1 MPKVKYT
8 MRFAFG
14 EGGTMREKLIGRRD
28 FMKSTLAGFGGLF
41 FLPQIDAKQELR
53 VVEAKGKEKKFVY
66 RTLGKTGIKLPVI
79 NMGVMNTDNPN
90 LVRVALDSGMVMLDT
105 AQTYQRGQ
113 NEGMIGEQL
122 KGRPRDFYVLATKAR
137 LPNDQKTGLYT
148 EEATEEAFLKKVDVS
163 LKNLGLDYVDVYYHH
178 NVWKRES
185 ALYEPILKAL
195 EKVKKAGKA
204 RFVGITTHMNEPE
217 VIHAAVDSKFYDVIL
232 TSYNFQQKH
241 YAEVR
246 DAIARAAQ
254 AGIGIVGMKAIRGGS
269 RQTPTVKN
277 PAAALKWVLQDP
289 NVHTIVPGFTTFE
302 EMNIDLAVAE
312 NPLLTD
318 PEKKDLEKVASV
330 SGLYCQGCRQCLGQC
345 PEHLPIPDLMRAYMY
360 TYAYRNLTH
369 AQDLVISLNL
379 PDRVCED
386 CTQCPV
392 KCSVGFNVSR
402 KIRDVVRLREIPS
415 EFIA

>member
-1 MPKVKYT
+1 MLK
-8 MRFAFG
+8 
-14 EGGTMREKLIGRRD
+14 KLIGRRD

-41 FLPQIDAKQELR
+41 FLPQIDLKQEIR

-79 NMGVMNTDNPN
+79 NMGVMNTDNPS
-90 LVRVALDSGMVMLDT
+90 LVRVALDSGMMLLDT

-113 NEGMIGEQL
+113 NEGMIGEVL
-122 KGRPRDFYVLATKAR
+122 KGRPRDSYVLATKAH
-137 LPNDQKTGLYT
+137 LPNNQTTGLYT
-148 EEATEEAFLKKVDVS
+148 EEATEDAFLKKVDLS
-163 LKNLGLDYVDVYYHH
+163 LKNLGLEYVDIYYHH
-178 NVWKRES
+178 NVWKKES

-246 DAIARAAQ
+246 GAIARASK

-277 PAAALKWVLQDP
+277 TAAALKWVLQDP

-302 EMNIDLAVAE
+302 EMNIDLAVMGDPA
-312 NPLLTD
+312 LTD
-318 PEKKDLEKVASV
+318 SEKKICKRRPLSLDYTARVAGNVWDSV
-330 SGLYCQGCRQCLGQC
+330 RS
-345 PEHLPIPDLMRAYMY
+345 
-360 TYAYRNLTH
+360 
-369 AQDLVISLNL
+369 IS
-379 PDRVCED
+379 
-386 CTQCPV
+386 
-392 KCSVGFNVSR
+392 
-402 KIRDVVRLREIPS
+402 PS
-415 EFIA
+415 LI

>member
-1 MPKVKYT
+1 
-8 MRFAFG
+8 MRGNG
-14 EGGTMREKLIGRRD
+14 EVPMNKKLIGRRD

-41 FLPQIDAKQELR
+41 FLPQIDMKQELR

-66 RTLGKTGIKLPVI
+66 RTLGKTGIKVPVI
-79 NMGVMNTDNPN
+79 SMGTNHTDNPN
-90 LVRVALDSGMVMLDT
+90 LVRVALDSGIVMLDT
-105 AQTYQRGQ
+105 AQAYQRGQ
-113 NEGMIGEQL
+113 DEGMIGEVL
-122 KGRPRDFYVLATKAR
+122 KGRPRDSYVIATKGR
-137 LPNDQKTGLYT
+137 LPSNRTTGLYT

-163 LKNLGLDYVDVYYHH
+163 LKNLGLDYVDIYYHH

-195 EKVKKAGKA
+195 EKVKKEGKT

-217 VIHAAVDSKFYDVIL
+217 VIRATIDSKFYDVIL

-246 DAIARAAQ
+246 DAIGRAAQ

-277 PAAALKWVLQDP
+277 TAAALRWVLQDS
-289 NVHTIVPGFTTFE
+289 NVTTIVPGFTTFE
-302 EMNIDLAVAE
+302 EMKIDLAVGE
-312 NPLLTD
+312 NPMLTE
-318 PEKKDLEKVASV
+318 PEKKDLEKAASN

-360 TYAYRNLTH
+360 IYGYRNLAL
-369 AQDLVISLNL
+369 AQETVLELGL
-379 PDRVCED
+379 PRHVCED
-386 CTQCPV
+386 CRQCPV
-392 KCSVGFNVSR
+392 QCINGWNVFE
-402 KIRDVVRLREIPS
+402 KIQDVARLRDVPS
-415 EFIA
+415 EVIV